1 MQNDNTF
8 LITIRNFCLG
18 LLAGFLIICCL
29 TGFEDIAIRK
39 LFGGEIS
46 PEGQIMFD
54 LVKILVMVGVL
65 VALLVGRCLHDRKR
79 KRVREQVLGELAK
92 LQE

>member
-1 MQNDNTF
+1 
-8 LITIRNFCLG
+8 
-18 LLAGFLIICCL
+18 
-29 TGFEDIAIRK
+29 
-39 LFGGEIS
+39 
-46 PEGQIMFD
+46 MFD

-92 LQE
+92 LQEQREAMVQKSQMMEDMVKTNEEKIHLQK

>member
-1 MQNDNTF
+1 M
-8 LITIRNFCLG
+8 
-18 LLAGFLIICCL
+18 
-29 TGFEDIAIRK
+29 IRK

-79 KRVREQVLGELAK
+79 KRVRGQVLGELAK
-92 LQE
+92 LQEQREAMVQKSQMMEDMVKTNEEKIHLQK